1 MILDSDWLLFV
12 IVDVLKYSN
21 QSGDSLSYG
30 KSNPLE
36 DRRLKSYCKTI
47 IVQACKIKL
56 SLGLMY
62 DLGIKILTSYY

>member
-21 QSGDSLSYG
+21 QSGDSLSFG

-36 DRRLKSYCKTI
+36 DRRFKSYSKTI
-47 IVQACKIKL
+47 IVVFTVQAHCRNP
-56 SLGLMY
+56 
-62 DLGIKILTSYY
+62 